1 MEFNFEQSSE
11 LTHGLVVKPVSYDSE
26 GINAGVLANPPI
38 APNITIRDKPSTKGN
53 VIATVQAGTYVIMQR
68 EWAAGNNEWAFIKTE
83 NGNEGFVMTKY
94 TVPITTTTPITLP
107 KANISLK
114 PMTQMA
120 KVLFDARP
128 WMENEFPINHPENGE
143 WWITVTLPY
152 TCIAE
157 GTLEEKKNEA
167 KLMAVEEIYEYFG
180 VVDGD
185 PAVPSI
191 EEFNNGL
198 LSGYVKDY
206 YLGSRPGSNLMML
219 VVIPAVYVEYLKN
232 KSTQPTIPNI
242 EEEFCVSLKADSID
256 DLNDLKEEIKA
267 CMSKMYQKY
276 VNSLIRASEF
286 SFEDEIYKQLAG
298 IDRIKLLLNE
308 NDINLQ
314 SKSNQLSPEDSS
326 CDISISKTIK
336 VCFNSSYEL
345 IAVYYYNNSGEEILL
360 SNGLSVVK
368 RSEPFNDPRFGLMF
382 LKHKEIC
389 SLAPS
394 LKLFFK
400 DYVTGPQPE
409 VTTVTWGEKS
419 ALPLSSLA
427 SSDLQVYID
436 TALFLTSLA
445 KEFGNVF
452 DLRSAEET
460 LACYGDPSQSKLI
473 QAYKLKAAEFRD
485 SQFMYTS
492 DIVNIASWICN
503 LEDMDELDGIDWE
516 GIGESIWGS
525 GESWKEWWKSLDFSE
540 WRWPTFS
547 FVDTISD
554 NVEKAYDESKD
565 AIQNKFLQFF
575 ATMWCELLVVA
586 SAAAAAG
593 IGYGIYMSIKE
604 DQEGNPASSFPSPAE
619 TASFDYGAE
628 NINDMVSDSI
638 IGFTPETYE
647 ASLVVLFRNCGVDLN
662 PGEKSKA
669 REYLEGVSSILAP
682 VEVLSLLNGTAS
694 TALANAV
701 SKYTQVNF
709 PQIHQQKNT
718 SSRIVQFF
726 ACLGGKIT
734 SESKDKVQKKIID
747 KISNL
752 DVCVDI
758 CDELQKKMKE
768 KCPDP
773 EVLAAI
779 CDKEF
784 SSKVEK
790 FQEMISLLDDQCN
803 LKPKFFNDNETGEKG
818 ILADIQSENTDLI
831 VEKLAQTSLDPSAV
845 VIKMNSSQY
854 FTKYGIL
861 LSEIADQLTSDQNSL
876 VMSYPNVVD
885 GDNYK
890 IYFPGNI
897 TPPNWKLAKDG
908 STIINGISLDN
919 KNNDVQVNIEAKS
932 LNTYL
937 MGIIQ
942 NDPNYNK
949 ANNLKLTRQQMLFY
963 GLIQDYLK
971 NAIQLLPQ
979 DSNDQIPIPYS
990 ILNDLPNS
998 YDSST
1003 DDALF
1008 KLIYKQLLGRYARKV
1023 GFMWQGNQD
1032 VILQEYSDYLSQD
1045 TSLITGIDDVKEL
1058 IKIYYDSAEYDNPN
1072 DSETKNSLQM
1082 SLLNGILHVYFSL
1095 YIMEY
1100 FCLSMPFYEVFYSY
1114 DGTVSPNSDMLEQFS
1129 QKYVEKRLELDLSK
1143 TVDGGKINMTFNET
1157 YDHIKAKAEYSIP
1170 EYTGSDRG
1178 IKFYLNSNMDGV
1190 YEKFKA
1196 ALAKNPFKKS
1206 KSYIQEG
1213 FFLLDNKK
1221 SLQTHDYAGIRT
1233 IAAELQ
1239 GGGTLLDAQQ
1249 RPSLFKNWTGGG
1261 GPANMYKKFKN
1272 GMFFIQNYFVLTD
1285 GDTGHESNE
1294 YMHQRKSYLQG
1305 VVNFGQ
1311 ITEINEFLTENHK
1324 NEKLSKLFRDVHY
1337 GSRLCFGIAYDSED
1351 DTASQQVREFAHD
1364 FFLNYALTEPNDK
1377 VKNSG
1382 KLSEYYL
1389 KASEKTFPYQKTGVC
1404 IDGNSLSD
1412 FKFSDAL
1419 LEGTDGEYAIK
1430 TSEDVINSDQYPL
1443 PDGTFSVVIP
1453 MFEELQ
1459 PADLSQTWKEFRNNV
1474 LDSVSDLT
1482 QPVPLYSMPVFKNLN
1497 DDLIK
1502 SESFEALTNSCFP
1515 IKNMIDF
1522 VAISGMQKYA
1532 TNSVIQNSFGQS
1544 KDFMMKTILAISEGK
1559 KNS

>member
-11 LTHGLVVKPVSYDSE
+11 LTHELTTKPVHYNPDGTIAAS
-26 GINAGVLANPPI
+26 LANPPI
-38 APNITIRDKPSTKGN
+38 APNIIIRDKPSTKGN
-53 VIATVQAGTYVIMQR
+53 VVLSVPDGTYVTMQR
-68 EWAAGNNEWAFIKTE
+68 EWAAGNSEWAFIKTE
-83 NGNEGFVMTKY
+83 NGTEGFVMTKY
-94 TVPITTTTPITLP
+94 TVPTVSTTPITLP

-157 GTLEEKKNEA
+157 GSLEEKKNEA
-167 KLMAVEEIYEYFG
+167 KLSAVEEIYEYFG

-185 PAVPSI
+185 PDVPSI
-191 EEFNNGL
+191 EKFNNGL

-232 KSTQPTIPNI
+232 KSHPPIIPAI
-242 EEEFCVSLKADSID
+242 EEEFCVSLKADSVD
-256 DLNDLKEEIKA
+256 DLNNLKEEIKA
-267 CMSKMYQKY
+267 CMSEMYQKY
-276 VNSLIRASEF
+276 VNSLIKASEF

-298 IDRIKLLLNE
+298 IDKIKFLLNE

-314 SKSNQLSPEDSS
+314 SKSNQMSPDDSS
-326 CDISISKTIK
+326 CDISIKKTIK

-368 RSEPFNDPRFGLMF
+368 RSEPFNDSRFGLMF
-382 LKHKEIC
+382 LKHREIC
-389 SLAPS
+389 SLSPS
-394 LKLFFK
+394 LKQFFG
-400 DYVTGPQPE
+400 DYVEFPTPE
-409 VTTVTWGEKS
+409 VTEVTWSEKS

-525 GESWKEWWKSLDFSE
+525 GESWKDWWKSLDFSD

-554 NVEKAYDESKD
+554 NIEEAYDKAKD

-586 SAAAAAG
+586 AAAAAAG

-604 DQEGNPASSFPSPAE
+604 DQEGNVASSFPSPAE

-638 IGFTPETYE
+638 SGFTPETYE
-647 ASLVVLFRNCGVDLN
+647 ASLVILFRNCGVDLN

-669 REYLEGVSSILAP
+669 REYLDGVSSILAP

-694 TALANAV
+694 TSLANAV
-701 SKYTQVNF
+701 SKYTQASF
-709 PQIHQQKNT
+709 PKIHQQKNT
-718 SSRIVQFF
+718 SSRIAQFF

-752 DVCVDI
+752 DVCIDI
-758 CDELQKKMKE
+758 CEELKEKMKE

-773 EVLAAI
+773 DVLAAI

-784 SSKVEK
+784 NSKVEK

-818 ILADIQSENTDLI
+818 IFSDIQPENTDLI
-831 VEKLAQTSLDPSAV
+831 IEKLSQTTLDPSAV
-845 VIKMNSSQY
+845 TIKMNSSQY
-854 FTKYGIL
+854 FSKYGIL
-861 LSEIADQLTSDQNSL
+861 LSELTNKILSKQDYL
-876 VMSYPNVVD
+876 VANLINLVD
-885 GDNYK
+885 GDKYE
-890 IYFPGNI
+890 INI
-897 TPPNWKLAKDG
+897 GGMAIADVKWTLKHDG
-908 STIINGISLDN
+908 SSQVWNISLDGT
-919 KNNDVQVNIEAKS
+919 NDDLLHFDIEAKP
-932 LNTYL
+932 LDPYVI
-937 MGIIQ
+937 GIADEHNPTSFTGASNQRLLIHQ
-942 NDPNYNK
+942 
-949 ANNLKLTRQQMLFY
+949 AIFY
-963 GLIQDYLK
+963 GLIQDFYK
-971 NAIQLLPQ
+971 KENG
-979 DSNDQIPIPYS
+979 SPIPYS
-990 ILNDLPNS
+990 VLGKPTPFASHLDQPGDDKLFRVI
-998 YDSST
+998 YD
-1003 DDALF
+1003 
-1008 KLIYKQLLGRYARKV
+1008 QLLERYTRYV
-1023 GFMWQGNQD
+1023 GYKWQGNQD
-1032 VILQEYSDYLSQD
+1032 AVLQEYSDYLSQD

-1072 DSETKNSLQM
+1072 DTETKNSLQR

-1100 FCLSMPFYEVFYSY
+1100 FCLSMPFYEVFHSY
-1114 DGTVSPNSDMLEQFS
+1114 DGTVSPNSDTLDQFS
-1129 QKYVEKRLELDLSK
+1129 QKYIQKKLELDLSK
-1143 TVDGGKINMTFNET
+1143 TINGGKMNMTFNET

-1178 IKFYLNSNMDGV
+1178 IKFYLNSNVDGV

-1206 KSYIQEG
+1206 KEWIQTG
-1213 FFLLDNKK
+1213 KFIFDTKK

-1233 IAAELQ
+1233 IAKELE
-1239 GGGTLLDAQQ
+1239 GEGLALSAPQ
-1249 RPSLFKNWTGGG
+1249 RPSLFKDHSNNGKNIY
-1261 GPANMYKKFKN
+1261 PSFRN

-1311 ITEINEFLTENHK
+1311 VDKIHQIIPENHK
-1324 NEKLSKLFRDVHY
+1324 NEKLRKLFQNVHY

-1351 DTASQQVREFAHD
+1351 NAASDQIREFAKE
-1364 FFLNYALTEPNDK
+1364 FFLNYALTEPNKK
-1377 VKNSG
+1377 VVNSG
-1382 KLSEYYL
+1382 KLSENFL
-1389 KASEKTFPYQKTGVC
+1389 QASENIFPYQKAGVC
-1404 IDGNSLSD
+1404 VDGYSLSD
-1412 FKFSDAL
+1412 FKLSDAL
-1419 LEGTDGEYAIK
+1419 VDGTDGEYAIK
-1430 TSEDVINSDQYPL
+1430 TSEDVINSAQYPL

-1453 MFEELQ
+1453 MFEVVQE
-1459 PADLSQTWKEFRNNV
+1459 ADMDQTWTEFRNDV
-1474 LDSVSDLT
+1474 LDSVSDLGI
-1482 QPVPLYSMPVFKNLN
+1482 PLPLHSMPVFKNLN
-1497 DDLIK
+1497 DDLISSK
-1502 SESFEALTNSCFP
+1502 RYEALTSVCFP
-1515 IKNMIDF
+1515 LKNMIDF
-1522 VAISGMQKYA
+1522 VAISGIQQYA
-1532 TNSVIQNSFGQS
+1532 IDSVVQNSFVQS
-1544 KDFMMKTILAISEGK
+1544 KDFMMKTILAVSEAK
-1559 KNS
+1559 ENN